1 MNKQVQLIKYL
12 LADLVAAIL
21 SWLLFFVYRKIV
33 VEPFTIGQWKTFLN
47 DPNFFIGIAIIPLF
61 WLLIYS
67 ISGYY
72 KNIYRRSR
80 IGEVSATFLHTFIG
94 IIVLF
99 FAVIIDDEIITY
111 TTYYTLTFI
120 LFCVHYFLTLSFRLI
135 LTSSTNAKIHQRKL
149 WFNTLLI
156 GGEQKAITIFN
167 EIENQ
172 KKSSGNK
179 FLGYIANSASRYNFI
194 NYLGT
199 YQTIEDVVKQQNI
212 QEVIIAV
219 EETEH
224 NLLESILS
232 SLELHDVVVKILP
245 DTASIIT
252 GQVKMTAIFGA
263 PLIEIN
269 RELMPTWQV
278 TLKRAIDIFTS
289 LLFLT
294 LFSPLYI
301 VTGLVVYL
309 SSRGGIIYSQVR
321 IGKHGRQFKIFKFRS
336 MVENAEQNGPQLA
349 QADDIRIT
357 AFGRFM
363 RKTRLDEIPQF
374 YNVLIGDMSL
384 VGPRPERQHFID
396 KIVQQAPHY
405 KFLLK
410 VKPGI
415 TSWGQVKYGYAENV
429 DQMVERLKYD
439 ILYIENMS
447 LALDFKILIYTVL
460 TVLRGSGK

>member
-33 VEPFTIGQWKTFLN
+33 VESFTISQWKTFLN
-47 DPNFFIGIAIIPLF
+47 DPNFFIGIAVIPLF

-80 IGEVSATFLHTFIG
+80 IGEVSTTFLHTFIG

-99 FAVIIDDEIITY
+99 FAVIIDDEITTY
-111 TTYYTLTFI
+111 TTYYTLTFV
-120 LFCVHYFLTLSFRLI
+120 LFCVHYFLTLCLRLI

-156 GGEQKAITIFN
+156 GGGQKAITIFN

-172 KKSSGNK
+172 KKSSGNN
-179 FLGYIANSASRYNFI
+179 FLGYLANSVSHHNFI
-194 NYLGT
+194 HYLGT
-199 YQTIEDVVKQQNI
+199 YQAIEDVVKQQNI

-278 TLKRAIDIFTS
+278 TLKRAIDVFTS

-349 QADDIRIT
+349 QADDTRIT

-405 KFLLK
+405 RFLLK

-429 DQMVERLKYD
+429 EQMVERLKYD